1 VRDALHADWH
11 RVRAAVEKLRA
22 ARVQSEA
29 ASRAAALAADR
40 YAAGTATQV
49 ELLQAGR
56 DALTAELSRVQASA
70 ELAQTRAF
78 LRLSA
83 HLTLEEAP

>member
-1 VRDALHADWH
+1 L
-11 RVRAAVEKLRA
+11 
-22 ARVQSEA
+22 S
-29 ASRAAALAADR
+29 
-40 YAAGTATQV
+40 AGTATQV